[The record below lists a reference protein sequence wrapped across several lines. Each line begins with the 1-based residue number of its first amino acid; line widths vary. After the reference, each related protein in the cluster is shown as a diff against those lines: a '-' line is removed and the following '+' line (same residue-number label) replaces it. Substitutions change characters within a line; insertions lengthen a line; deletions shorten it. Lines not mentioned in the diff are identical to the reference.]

1 MARKKNALH
10 PQPAAMSERPRLTAL
25 LPLKNYHP
33 DFLRKSV
40 ASIFNQSCPRWDLL
54 IIVEKNQFKTFNA
67 LLQTELQHPQVTLIV
82 NEGRRL
88 GGALNTGMRQ
98 AKTDFVAILLADD
111 MWASN
116 AVEVLTEAIA
126 QSPEV
131 DFFHSSRRIVDE
143 KDEPLSS
150 VHYSRETFSLAD
162 FEHSSPVKH
171 LLCWRREKA
180 LSLGGIDESLDHGP
194 DDYDFPWTMA
204 QAGAVFQAIKE
215 PLYIYRDHREAYRL
229 TTHIPLSSQKRAIRK
244 IMRKHGASPASIKAK
259 VAAAEGSYL
268 QQCLFKSRADQRHKE
283 KLGYNPRGGWRENFR

>member
-1 MARKKNALH
+1 MGEK
-10 PQPAAMSERPRLTAL
+10 PRLTTL

-33 DFLRKSV
+33 GFLRKSV

-54 IIVEKNQFKTFNA
+54 IIVEKNQVKTFSA
-67 LLQTELQHPQVTLIV
+67 LLQTELQHPQITLIV

-88 GGALNTGMRQ
+88 GGALNTGMRR

-116 AVEVLTEAIA
+116 AVEVLTEAIVR
-126 QSPEV
+126 SPEV
-131 DFFHSSRRIVDE
+131 DFFHSSRRIIDE
-143 KDEPLSS
+143 KDEPVSS

-162 FEHSSPVKH
+162 FERSSPVKH

-180 LSLGGIDESLDHGP
+180 LSLGGMDESLEHGP
-194 DDYDFPWTMA
+194 DDYDFPWTMV
-204 QAGAVFQAIKE
+204 QAGAIFQAIKE

-268 QQCLFKSRADQRHKE
+268 QQCLFKSKADQRSKE
-283 KLGYNPRGGWRENFR
+283 KLGYDPHDGWREKFR

>member
-1 MARKKNALH
+1 MARKKSPPH
-10 PQPAAMSERPRLTAL
+10 PQPVVTGERPRLTVL
-25 LPLKNYHP
+25 LPLKNYHL

-54 IIVEKNQFKTFNA
+54 IIVEKKNVKTFSL
-67 LLQTELQHPQVTLIV
+67 LLQAELQHSQVTLIV

-98 AKTDFVAILLADD
+98 AKTDFVAIVLADD

-116 AVEVLTEAIA
+116 AVAVLTETIA
-126 QSPEV
+126 RSPEV

-143 KDEPLSS
+143 KDAPLSS

-215 PLYIYRDHREAYRL
+215 PLYIYRDHRETYRL

-244 IMRKHGASPASIKAK
+244 IMRKHGASSASIKAK

-268 QQCLFKSRADQRHKE
+268 QQCLFKSRADQQRQE